1 MPSFFLH
8 SEFLDLLGFV
18 KVLCPDVQHAVSIST
33 VYISIARKCASKS
46 VNDATIFTTTTTKL
60 LQLSDFQCKEVLR
73 FYRAKIKVHDLNI
86 CV

>member
-46 VNDATIFTTTTTKL
+46 VNDANY
-60 LQLSDFQCKEVLR
+60 
-73 FYRAKIKVHDLNI
+73 FYNHYNKTVAV
-86 CV
+86 V